1 MPLTRSVSRSSNA
14 VDKPILRQSS
24 LFFAAGIILFIL
36 PAIYLLTGRSA
47 APGDDPAQAA
57 KRYLTA
63 VYARDYPKAYQWT
76 SAEDQKLKSAKEY
89 LTENP
94 PFSGAALELAY
105 QLGNRVEWHELRS
118 EVHEEKA
125 TVFFRVTLPDANAP
139 ALQKLFL
146 DFDPKRLSHLTGSEK
161 WEIEKRLESMK
172 KQGTLPV
179 IEGENSLELVKEQ
192 GQWRVFTHWGGAIR
206 IRFKA
211 EVKEGLEWKF
221 WPVREIV
228 LAKPGETLQA
238 FYKAKNLSNR
248 PLTAKARHLDEPKE
262 LSEKYLEIIQ
272 CFCFIQQT
280 LVPGEEKEFPLVL
293 RINATVPAD
302 LQEFSVNY
310 QFYPIEKFPKK

>member
-14 VDKPILRQSS
+14 VDKQILRKSS
-24 LFFAAGIILFIL
+24 LFLAAGIILFIL

-118 EVHEEKA
+118 EVHGEKA
-125 TVFFRVTLPDANAP
+125 TVYFRVTLPDANAP

-146 DFDPKRLSHLTGSEK
+146 DFDPERLSRLTGSEK
-161 WEIEKRLESMK
+161 REIEKRLESMK

-179 IEGENSLELVKEQ
+179 IEGENSLELVKED
-192 GQWRVFTHWGGAIR
+192 GQWKVFNNWGGAIR
-206 IRFKA
+206 IRFTA
-211 EVKEGLEWKF
+211 EVKEGLAWDF
-221 WPVREIV
+221 RPVQEIV
-228 LAKPGETLQA
+228 LAKPGETLRA
-238 FYKAKNLSNR
+238 FYIAKNVSNR
-248 PLTAKARHLDEPKE
+248 PLTAKAKHVDEPKE
-262 LSEKYLEIIQ
+262 LAEKYLEIIQ

-280 LVPGEEKEFPLVL
+280 LAPGEEKEFPLLFRVHF
-293 RINATVPAD
+293 NAPRDVG
-302 LQEFSVNY
+302 EFRVNY
-310 QFYPIEKFPKK
+310 QFYPIDKFPDK